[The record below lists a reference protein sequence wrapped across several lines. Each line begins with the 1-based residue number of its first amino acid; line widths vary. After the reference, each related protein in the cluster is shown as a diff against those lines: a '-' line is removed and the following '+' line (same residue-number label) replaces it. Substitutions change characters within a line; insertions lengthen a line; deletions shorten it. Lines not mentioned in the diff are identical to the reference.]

1 VPQWKNGK
9 RTVEN
14 VQKPWAE
21 NVSPLDLFPAPWMTE
36 TTDHGY
42 IIRRM
47 KVHPGELE
55 GFKGV
60 PGWQTEGIDAVIAE
74 NSAVFNT
81 HAIQGDS
88 ERAKQEGK
96 DQIND
101 KRGDRVTHL
110 QIGALDSVP
119 KAIIEQLLAAAN
131 RVSECYVSLLEGPT
145 DFLLREL
152 MAHRIDLVITN
163 TPAPIAPK
171 TQCHSRLI
179 AEMPVVVFGAREFHK
194 LKQGF
199 PKSLEAQPFVLP
211 TTHSKLRS
219 DIENFFDT
227 KKIKIRPII
236 ETQDTSLQQLIVQSG
251 KALAA
256 MAEPAFTSLGGEN
269 KLAIL
274 GQLPVKEQ
282 LWLSSASRRIK
293 NPIASEL
300 MENFKLN

>member
-1 VPQWKNGK
+1 MNWFNYQHLYYFYMIAREGGVAKAATKLRLGQPTLSTQLKQFETALGH
-9 RTVEN
+9 
-14 VQKPWAE
+14 Q
-21 NVSPLDLFPAPWMTE
+21 LFERVNRSMQLTE
-36 TTDHGY
+36 TG
-42 IIRRM
+42 
-47 KVHPGELE
+47 KV
-55 GFKGV
+55 V
-60 PGWQTEGIDAVIAE
+60 YDYAE
-74 NSAVFNT
+74 EIFRL
-81 HAIQGDS
+81 GS
-88 ERAKQEGK
+88 EMVET
-96 DQIND
+96 IND
-101 KRGDRVTHL
+101 KRGDHVTHL

-131 RVSECYVSLLEGPT
+131 RISECYVSLLEGPT

-163 TPAPIAPK
+163 SPAPIAPK

-179 AEMPVVVFGAREFHK
+179 AEMPVVVFGARDFHK

-219 DIENFFDT
+219 DIEHFFDT

-300 MENFKLN
+300 MEHFKLN

>member
-1 VPQWKNGK
+1 MNWFNYQHLYYFYMIAREGGVAKAATKLRLGQPTLSTQLKQFETAIGH
-9 RTVEN
+9 
-14 VQKPWAE
+14 Q
-21 NVSPLDLFPAPWMTE
+21 LFERVNRSMQLTE
-36 TTDHGY
+36 TG
-42 IIRRM
+42 
-47 KVHPGELE
+47 KVVFDFAEE
-55 GFKGV
+55 IFKLG
-60 PGWQTEGIDAVIAE
+60 
-74 NSAVFNT
+74 
-81 HAIQGDS
+81 S
-88 ERAKQEGK
+88 EMIET
-96 DQIND
+96 IND

-131 RVSECYVSLLEGPT
+131 RISECYVSLLEGPT

>member
-1 VPQWKNGK
+1 MNWFNYQHLYYFYMIAREGGVAKAATKLRLGQPTLSTQLKQFETALGH
-9 RTVEN
+9 
-14 VQKPWAE
+14 Q
-21 NVSPLDLFPAPWMTE
+21 LFERVNRSMQLTE
-36 TTDHGY
+36 TG
-42 IIRRM
+42 
-47 KVHPGELE
+47 KVVYDYAEE
-55 GFKGV
+55 IFKLG
-60 PGWQTEGIDAVIAE
+60 
-74 NSAVFNT
+74 
-81 HAIQGDS
+81 S
-88 ERAKQEGK
+88 EMVET
-96 DQIND
+96 IND
-101 KRGDRVTHL
+101 KRGDHVTHL

-131 RVSECYVSLLEGPT
+131 RISECYVSLLEGPT

-211 TTHSKLRS
+211 TSHSKLRS
-219 DIENFFDT
+219 DIEHFFDT

-256 MAEPAFTSLGGEN
+256 MAEPAFTSLGGES
-269 KLAIL
+269 KLAVL

>member
-1 VPQWKNGK
+1 MNWFNYQHLYYFYMIAREGGVAKAATKLRLGQPTLSTQLKQFETAIGH
-9 RTVEN
+9 
-14 VQKPWAE
+14 Q
-21 NVSPLDLFPAPWMTE
+21 LFERVNRSMQLTE
-36 TTDHGY
+36 TG
-42 IIRRM
+42 
-47 KVHPGELE
+47 KVVFDFAEE
-55 GFKGV
+55 IFKLG
-60 PGWQTEGIDAVIAE
+60 
-74 NSAVFNT
+74 
-81 HAIQGDS
+81 S
-88 ERAKQEGK
+88 EMIET
-96 DQIND
+96 IND

>member
-1 VPQWKNGK
+1 MNWFNYQHLYYFYMIAREGGVAKAATKLRLGQPTLSTQLKQFETALGH
-9 RTVEN
+9 
-14 VQKPWAE
+14 Q
-21 NVSPLDLFPAPWMTE
+21 LFERINRSMQLTE
-36 TTDHGY
+36 TG
-42 IIRRM
+42 
-47 KVHPGELE
+47 KVVFDYAEE
-55 GFKGV
+55 IFKLG
-60 PGWQTEGIDAVIAE
+60 
-74 NSAVFNT
+74 
-81 HAIQGDS
+81 S
-88 ERAKQEGK
+88 EMVET
-96 DQIND
+96 IND
-101 KRGDRVTHL
+101 KRADHVTHL

-131 RVSECYVSLLEGPT
+131 RVSDCYVSLLEGPT

-219 DIENFFDT
+219 DIEHFFDT

-300 MENFKLN
+300 MEHFKLN